1 MSTIKLNT
9 VVIFGENSTSKYWRE
24 IECCPQEVELK
35 TWGTNHPYF
44 IMTGEVV
51 KSHDPKEL
59 GTIRETCIQTYSY
72 WLTQRISVGEFTINI

>member
-1 MSTIKLNT
+1 
-9 VVIFGENSTSKYWRE
+9 
-24 IECCPQEVELK
+24 
-35 TWGTNHPYF
+35 
-44 IMTGEVV
+44 MTGEVV